1 MINLADDLRVSD
13 GSQVRVLG
21 DGEQDQVETVK
32 RHQDQTPKQ
41 NTEHSKKSAARG
53 HGDAAVTV
61 M

>member
-32 RHQDQTPKQ
+32 RHQDQTPKP
-41 NTEHSKKSAARG
+41 
-53 HGDAAVTV
+53 
-61 M
+61 